1 MNACSKSYFN
11 STGKGKNQ
19 AIKKSPFLQNM
30 GQKTTMFFSEELFPP
45 FKTLD
50 LQQTKLIKVIL
61 TSFFQD
67 FATWCWWVLPA
78 KKGDFVI
85 IKS

>member
-1 MNACSKSYFN
+1 MLAQNHILILQVKVRIRLL
-11 STGKGKNQ
+11 KNPT
-19 AIKKSPFLQNM
+19 KLQNM

-50 LQQTKLIKVIL
+50 LQETKLIKVIL
-61 TSFFQD
+61 ISFFQD